1 MINSAVINNFEDNT
15 HWGIINSLL
24 HGKTNMYVYKKIIYP
39 FMGHNFFF
47 SLFSL
52 TLGLAKT

>member
-1 MINSAVINNFEDNT
+1 MINSAVINNFEDNA
-15 HWGIINSLL
+15 HWGIITSLL
-24 HGKTNMYVYKKIIYP
+24 HGKTNMYYS

-47 SLFSL
+47 SVFSL

>member
-15 HWGIINSLL
+15 HWGII
-24 HGKTNMYVYKKIIYP
+24 KTKIYVYKKIILSWDTIVL
-39 FMGHNFFF
+39 FF
-47 SLFSL
+47 LFSL